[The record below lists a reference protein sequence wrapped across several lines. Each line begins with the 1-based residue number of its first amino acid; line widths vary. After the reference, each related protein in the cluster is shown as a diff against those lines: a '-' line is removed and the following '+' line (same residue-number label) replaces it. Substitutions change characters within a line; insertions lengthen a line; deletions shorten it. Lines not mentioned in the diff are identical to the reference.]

1 MSAIA
6 RHSRSGGL
14 RSSAIARHSRVG
26 GNPASA
32 FSKSERRGHSEEL
45 DSRLRGNDGVR
56 ASR

>member
-6 RHSRSGGL
+6 RHSRVGDL
-14 RSSAIARHSRVG
+14 RSCAIARHSRVG

-32 FSKSERRGHSEEL
+32 FPESERKGHSEEL